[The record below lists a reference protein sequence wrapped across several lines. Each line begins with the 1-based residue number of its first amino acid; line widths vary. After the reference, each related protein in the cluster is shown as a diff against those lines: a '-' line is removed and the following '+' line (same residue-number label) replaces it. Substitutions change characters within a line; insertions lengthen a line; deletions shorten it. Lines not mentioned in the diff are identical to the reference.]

1 MSQNRGNGWIS
12 LVIFFLL
19 VFGSRVL
26 PPVANW
32 LSQVTGLAI
41 TAGHL
46 IIGLVVLSVVIS
58 IATPF
63 LRGLGNLGGGGG
75 GGGDTRLPTGSN
87 GDSSSPY
94 RPNGSGMPSSPSQPY
109 PDSSS
114 PSSTTSTSRSSSPYT
129 VPTSSSSPYTPPP
142 SRSPTATT
150 IRPPTGE
157 QRIPGPPRFE
167 PIIDPRI
174 LMVGIVGV
182 AALIVVFGVAIAI
195 IGI

>member
-1 MSQNRGNGWIS
+1 MSQNRGSGWIS

-19 VFGSRVL
+19 IFGSRFL

-41 TAGHL
+41 TSGHL
-46 IIGLVVLSVVIS
+46 IIGLVILSIVIS

-63 LRGLGNLGGGGG
+63 LRGLGNLGGGGE
-75 GGGDTRLPTGSN
+75 TSLPTGSS
-87 GDSSSPY
+87 DASSPY
-94 RPNGSGMPSSPSQPY
+94 RPNGGTMPGSPSQPY
-109 PDSSS
+109 PGSSS
-114 PSSTTSTSRSSSPYT
+114 PPYPSSSSRSSPYAS
-129 VPTSSSSPYTPPP
+129 PTSSSLPTMTPPP
-142 SRSPTATT
+142 TRSPTATT

-157 QRIPGPPRFE
+157 QRLPGPPRFE

-174 LMVGIVGV
+174 LTFGLIGLAGLGVFVGV
-182 AALIVVFGVAIAI
+182 VIYL